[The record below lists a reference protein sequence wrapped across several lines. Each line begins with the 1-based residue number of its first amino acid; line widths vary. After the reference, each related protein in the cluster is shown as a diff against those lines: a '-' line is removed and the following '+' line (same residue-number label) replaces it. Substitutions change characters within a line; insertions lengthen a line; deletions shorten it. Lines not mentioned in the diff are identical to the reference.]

1 MIVSFALIGPR
12 EHFCLRVSQQW
23 KSILIQITFFY
34 RHEAKTHPGLWLS
47 NISQTSEKVKV
58 GGYNFFL
65 CSIIVE
71 TG

>member
-12 EHFCLRVSQQW
+12 EHFCLPCFTTVE
-23 KSILIQITFFY
+23 SILIHITFFY

-58 GGYNFFL
+58 GGYNLFL